1 MFFSDELLGTSRRWS
16 IGVGG
21 VTCVSGGSSEALVG
35 VLGVVTIVGI
45 SRTLAEGLCKLE
57 ATDSLLSEALE
68 DLPKLMLFL
77 LSLLNKAWRA
87 FPLPEDISDGRSGL
101 FGGLESFFLDPTVN
115 TSFILVPGETPRV
128 LLPSLVL
135 RVLPPSLESI
145 VAAWFGARFV
155 VEDVVLPVTGSV
167 ADF

>member
-1 MFFSDELLGTSRRWS
+1 MLLEEAIFGFVLAAPAAIVFSDGLLGTSWRWS

-21 VTCVSGGSSEALVG
+21 VTCVCGGSSEALVG
-35 VLGVVTIVGI
+35 VLGVVTMVGR
-45 SRTLAEGLCKLE
+45 SRTLAEGLCRFE

-68 DLPKLMLFL
+68 DLPRLILFL

-87 FPLPEDISDGRSGL
+87 FPLPEDITDARSGL

-115 TSFILVPGETPRV
+115 TSFILAPGETPRL

-135 RVLPPSLESI
+135 RVLPPSLVSI
-145 VAAWFGARFV
+145 VGA
-155 VEDVVLPVTGSV
+155 
-167 ADF
+167 